1 MHAMKRNIGMLARG
15 LVALLWT
22 VSVSVSVPASAGVV
36 MNATRYICRSTSGWN
51 PARNRSA

>member
-15 LVALLWT
+15 LAALLLA
-22 VSVSVSVPASAGVV
+22 VSVPANAGVV